1 MDYKIIVLDLDG
13 TLTNREKKIT
23 PRTRAALMEAQEAG
37 KIVVLAS
44 GRPTAGVEPLARELE
59 LARLGSY
66 ILSFNGGVITNCRTG
81 ERVFSSLLPLEANQK
96 IIGLAKEYGVDILT
110 GSYILSFNGGV
121 ITNCRTGERVFS
133 SLLPLEANQKIIG
146 LAKEYGV
153 DILTYEGDHLVTNR
167 EECPYAQTESRINHL
182 PLCQVE
188 MEQYVT
194 FQVPKFLMLDDGDY
208 LAVVEPRVKAALG
221 RDFSVYRSEPFFLEI
236 MPKGIDKAQSLER
249 LLMKLGLKR
258 EEMIACGDGYND
270 LSMIKY
276 AGLGVAMEN
285 AVLPVRTAADHIT
298 ASNNEDGVGLVVEKF
313 MLGRQ

>member
-1 MDYKIIVLDLDG
+1 
-13 TLTNREKKIT
+13 
-23 PRTRAALMEAQEAG
+23 
-37 KIVVLAS
+37 
-44 GRPTAGVEPLARELE
+44 
-59 LARLGSY
+59 
-66 ILSFNGGVITNCRTG
+66 
-81 ERVFSSLLPLEANQK
+81 
-96 IIGLAKEYGVDILT
+96 
-110 GSYILSFNGGV
+110 
-121 ITNCRTGERVFS
+121 
-133 SLLPLEANQKIIG
+133 
-146 LAKEYGV
+146 
-153 DILTYEGDHLVTNR
+153 
-167 EECPYAQTESRINHL
+167 
-182 PLCQVE
+182 
-188 MEQYVT
+188 
-194 FQVPKFLMLDDGDY
+194 MLDDVDY
-208 LAVVEPRVKAALG
+208 LAVVEPLVNAALG

>member
-59 LARLGSY
+59 LAR
-66 ILSFNGGVITNCRTG
+66 F
-81 ERVFSSLLPLEANQK
+81 
-96 IIGLAKEYGVDILT
+96 